1 MCDVKRRRVNTNL
14 KDEMLLDGHVADEEV
29 VLLDVAA
36 DGRDVLDGLDKLAVE
51 TNVARH
57 TQARLL
63 RAQVDGVEQT
73 RLSSMNWTMNMLK
86 VYAGISYELHNTT
99 YPLPLAPIIASTS
112 PGRAIPSTLMKMT
125 FLTSWSL

>member
-1 MCDVKRRRVNTNL
+1 MNTNL

-73 RLSSMNWTMNMLK
+73 RLSSMN
-86 VYAGISYELHNTT
+86 
-99 YPLPLAPIIASTS
+99 
-112 PGRAIPSTLMKMT
+112 
-125 FLTSWSL
+125 